1 MRPRGRSPLLRPGP
15 GNGVRSLRPDSSPL
29 PRTLGLPGRAVV
41 RQPPPRGQR
50 RRAPPPSKSSGRGAE
65 PAEGAR
71 CAARFPP
78 RGRAKFEKS
87 FPAGVGR
94 TPGRAMAA
102 GQIQQVPDPSG
113 IQQKL
118 ESEKESVRR
127 AIQKELKI
135 KEGAENLRRA
145 TKDKKNLA
153 HVDSALKLSSQ
164 KLEQLHCQ
172 LQALQARMVT
182 GERERSQSDAKGSP
196 DFKLWGKDPS
206 HASKRLEAL
215 KKQLHI
221 ELRVKQGAEKMLR
234 AYSSTAKERKLLA
247 AAQQTFQDSKTK
259 IELIRMEML
268 KLSQATGAP
277 GAAGG
282 GPALLLEL
290 RFGELRHRL
299 RIEAAV
305 AEGAKNVVKI
315 LGGRRVQD
323 RKMLAEAQACLQ
335 ESSQKIDL
343 FRLALEHLLSQLSPD
358 DPKRGLIKQEIRD
371 TFSLGAQESLPTSI
385 RPTALT
391 GSLQVRLLGCED
403 LLEKVLGR
411 SRVVTSLPLPTSH
424 GDLKLLSRTRVAV
437 NIPSRSPGKLLCPEK
452 ELSKEVL
459 AILKVDNKV
468 VGQTNWG
475 PVSRQAWNQS
485 FTVELE
491 RSRELEILVYWH
503 DWRQLCGV
511 AFLRLDA
518 FLDNARHPM
527 AASLE
532 PRGRLFLEV
541 MFSQPV
547 VETHTKLQRQKR
559 IFPKQ
564 KGKEFLRASQM
575 NVNIATWG
583 RLMMSLLPPC
593 SSLNASSPPF
603 RGPLLHP
610 DVASAAA
617 VAEESLGPLASSTSL
632 PVKPTGGNQQPP
644 PKPPRL
650 FLPLSQKETVA
661 SPTDLGDQKICLLQE
676 KTGNLRQTSTRR
688 TLLQLEDFCCVA
700 VLGRGHFG
708 KVLLARHKA
717 NQKLFAIK
725 ALRKQEI
732 ISRDDLDSLYCE
744 KRIFEVINASGHPFL
759 VHLFACFQTSSHV
772 CFLMDYAPGGDL
784 MTHIGFHN
792 FSEETA
798 RFCSACVVLGF
809 QFLHEKTIIY
819 RDLKMD
825 NLLLDAEGFV
835 KIGDFGL
842 CKEGVGFG
850 DRTSTFCG
858 TPEFLA
864 PEILTDPSYTRA
876 VDWWGLGVL
885 IFEMLVGESPFPG
898 DNEEEMFDSII
909 SEDVRFPRFLSELST
924 SLMRKLLQKC
934 PERRLGAGEKD
945 AEEIKSHPFFIVR
958 RR

>member
-1 MRPRGRSPLLRPGP
+1 KKFTIFF
-15 GNGVRSLRPDSSPL
+15 L
-29 PRTLGLPGRAVV
+29 PELIQTY
-41 RQPPPRGQR
+41 
-50 RRAPPPSKSSGRGAE
+50 
-65 PAEGAR
+65 PA
-71 CAARFPP
+71 
-78 RGRAKFEKS
+78 
-87 FPAGVGR
+87 
-94 TPGRAMAA
+94 
-102 GQIQQVPDPSG
+102 G

-118 ESEKESVRR
+118 ESEKESVCR

-135 KEGAENLRRA
+135 KEGAENLRKA

-153 HVDSALKLSSQ
+153 HVETALKSSSR

-172 LQALQARMVT
+172 LQALQARIVT
-182 GERERSQSDAKGSP
+182 GERDGGQAGANGSP
-196 DFKLWGKDPS
+196 DLTLWGKDPN
-206 HASKRLEAL
+206 HISKRLEAL

-221 ELRVKQGAEKMLR
+221 ELKVKQGAENMIQV
-234 AYSSTAKERKLLA
+234 YSSTAKERKLLA
-247 AAQQTFQDSKTK
+247 AAQQTLQDSKKK

-268 KLSQATGAP
+268 KLSQGTGR
-277 GAAGG
+277 
-282 GPALLLEL
+282 GPVLLLEL
-290 RFGELRHRL
+290 RLEELRHRL

-358 DPKRGLIKQEIRD
+358 HPKRGLIKQEIRN

-385 RPTALT
+385 RPMALT
-391 GSLQVRLLGCED
+391 GSLQVRLVGCEG
-403 LLEKVLGR
+403 LLEKLSGR
-411 SRVVTSLPLPTSH
+411 SRVATSLPVSTNP
-424 GDLKLLSRTRVAV
+424 GDFKLLSRTLVRV
-437 NIPSRSPGKLLCPEK
+437 NLPGQRSAGKLLRQE
-452 ELSKEVL
+452 ELSREVL

-491 RSRELEILVYWH
+491 RVISELEILVYWH

-511 AFLRLDA
+511 AFLRLEG
-518 FLDNARHPM
+518 FLDNASHPM
-527 AASLE
+527 AVSLE
-532 PRGRLFLEV
+532 PQGTLFLEV
-541 MFSQPV
+541 TFSQPV
-547 VETHTKLQRQKR
+547 IETHAKLQRQKC

-575 NVNIATWG
+575 NVSIATWG
-583 RLMMSLLPPC
+583 RLMMNLLPPC
-593 SSLNASSPPF
+593 SSMSASIPPF
-603 RGPLLHP
+603 RGSLHP
-610 DVASAAA
+610 DVGSAA
-617 VAEESLGPLASSTSL
+617 VAE
-632 PVKPTGGNQQPP
+632 
-644 PKPPRL
+644 
-650 FLPLSQKETVA
+650 
-661 SPTDLGDQKICLLQE
+661 
-676 KTGNLRQTSTRR
+676 
-688 TLLQLEDFCCVA
+688 
-700 VLGRGHFG
+700 
-708 KVLLARHKA
+708 VLLARHKA
-717 NQKLFAIK
+717 TQKLFAIK
-725 ALRKQEI
+725 ALKKQEI

-744 KRIFEVINASGHPFL
+744 KRIFEVINSSGHPFL
-759 VHLFACFQTSSHV
+759 VNMFACFQTSSHV

-784 MTHIGFHN
+784 MMHISFNN
-792 FSEETA
+792 FSEDTS
-798 RFCSACVVLGF
+798 RFYSACVVLGL

-825 NLLLDAEGFV
+825 NLLLDSEGFV

-885 IFEMLVGESPFPG
+885 IFEMLVGESPFHG

-909 SEDVRFPRFLSELST
+909 SEEVRFPQFLSELST
-924 SLMRKLLQKC
+924 SLLHKLLEKC
-934 PERRLGAGEKD
+934 PERRLGAGAKD
-945 AEEIKSHPFFIVR
+945 AEEVKIHPFFKEMNWAALFARKLKPPLVPILKSATDVSNFDKEFTSQKPVLTPPNESIPLSMEEQAR
-958 RR
+958 FKDFDFLSKRLLDV

>member
-1 MRPRGRSPLLRPGP
+1 
-15 GNGVRSLRPDSSPL
+15 
-29 PRTLGLPGRAVV
+29 
-41 RQPPPRGQR
+41 
-50 RRAPPPSKSSGRGAE
+50 
-65 PAEGAR
+65 
-71 CAARFPP
+71 
-78 RGRAKFEKS
+78 
-87 FPAGVGR
+87 
-94 TPGRAMAA
+94 MAA
-102 GQIQQVPDPSG
+102 GQIQQLKVPDPAG

-118 ESEKESVRR
+118 ESEKESIHR

-135 KEGAENLRRA
+135 KEGAENLRKA

-153 HVDSALKLSSQ
+153 QVETALKSSSR

-172 LQALQARMVT
+172 LQALQGRIVT
-182 GERERSQSDAKGSP
+182 GERDGGQSDANGSP
-196 DFKLWGKDPS
+196 DLKLWGKDPNYI
-206 HASKRLEAL
+206 SKRLEAL

-221 ELRVKQGAEKMLR
+221 ELKVKQGAEKMLQV
-234 AYSSTAKERKLLA
+234 YSSTAKERKLLA

-277 GAAGG
+277 GVAGR
-282 GPALLLEL
+282 GPVLLLEL
-290 RFGELRHRL
+290 RLEELRHRL

-343 FRLALEHLLSQLSPD
+343 FRLALEQLLSQLSPD

-371 TFSLGAQESLPTSI
+371 TFSLGAQESPPTSI

-391 GSLQVRLLGCED
+391 GSLQVRLVGCEN
-403 LLEKVLGR
+403 LLEKISGR
-411 SRVVTSLPLPTSH
+411 SRVATSLPVSMSP
-424 GDLKLLSRTRVAV
+424 GDFKFLSRTWVGV
-437 NIPSRSPGKLLCPEK
+437 NIPGRGSAGKLLRQE
-452 ELSKEVL
+452 ELSREVL
-459 AILKVDNKV
+459 AVLKVDNKV
-468 VGQTNWG
+468 VGQTSWG

-491 RSRELEILVYWH
+491 RSRELEISVYWH

-511 AFLRLDA
+511 AFLRLDG

-527 AASLE
+527 AVSLE
-532 PRGRLFLEV
+532 PQGTLFLEV
-541 MFSQPV
+541 TFSQPV
-547 VETHTKLQRQKR
+547 VETHAKLQRQKR

-603 RGPLLHP
+603 RGSLQP

-617 VAEESLGPLASSTSL
+617 AEDIPRPLGTSTSP
-632 PVKPTGGNQQPP
+632 PVKLIQRNQPP

-650 FLPLSQKETVA
+650 FLPLSRKETVP
-661 SPTDLGDQKICLLQE
+661 SPADLADE
-676 KTGNLRQTSTRR
+676 KARLRHEKKGNLPQTSIRR
-688 TLLQLEDFCCVA
+688 TALRLEDFCCMA

-717 NQKLFAIK
+717 TQKLFAIK
-725 ALRKQEI
+725 ALKKQEI

-744 KRIFEVINASGHPFL
+744 KRIFEVIHSSGHPFL
-759 VHLFACFQTSSHV
+759 VNMFACFQTLSHV
-772 CFLMDYAPGGDL
+772 CFLMDYVPGGDL
-784 MTHIGFHN
+784 MMHISFNN
-792 FSEETA
+792 FSEDTA
-798 RFCSACVVLGF
+798 RFCSACVVLGL

-909 SEDVRFPRFLSELST
+909 SEEVRFPRFLSELST
-924 SLMRKLLQKC
+924 SLMHKLLQKC
-934 PERRLGAGEKD
+934 PERRLGAGAKD
-945 AEEIKSHPFFIVR
+945 AEEIKIHPFFKEINWAALFARKLKPPLVPILKSATDISNFDKEFTSQKPVLTPLEDAPPLSIKEQAR
-958 RR
+958 FKDFDFLSKHLLDV

>member
-1 MRPRGRSPLLRPGP
+1 M
-15 GNGVRSLRPDSSPL
+15 
-29 PRTLGLPGRAVV
+29 
-41 RQPPPRGQR
+41 
-50 RRAPPPSKSSGRGAE
+50 
-65 PAEGAR
+65 
-71 CAARFPP
+71 
-78 RGRAKFEKS
+78 
-87 FPAGVGR
+87 
-94 TPGRAMAA
+94 
-102 GQIQQVPDPSG
+102 
-113 IQQKL
+113 
-118 ESEKESVRR
+118 ESEKESVCR

-153 HVDSALKLSSQ
+153 HVETALKSSSL

-172 LQALQARMVT
+172 LQTLQARIVT
-182 GERERSQSDAKGSP
+182 GERNSGQADAKGPP
-196 DFKLWGKDPS
+196 DLKLWGKDPN
-206 HASKRLEAL
+206 HVSKRLEAL

-221 ELRVKQGAEKMLR
+221 ELKVKQGAENMIQV
-234 AYSSTAKERKLLA
+234 YSSTAKERKLLA

-268 KLSQATGAP
+268 KLSQATGTPGVGGRAP
-277 GAAGG
+277 L
-282 GPALLLEL
+282 LLLEL
-290 RFGELRHRL
+290 RLEELRHRL

-315 LGGRRVQD
+315 LSGRRVQD
-323 RKMLAEAQACLQ
+323 RKMVAEAQACLQ

-358 DPKRGLIKQEIRD
+358 HPKRGLIKQELTD
-371 TFSLGAQESLPTSI
+371 TFSLGVQQLSPTLIKPS
-385 RPTALT
+385 ALT
-391 GSLQVRLLGCED
+391 GGLLVRLVGCED
-403 LLEKVLGR
+403 LLEKMPGR
-411 SRVVTSLPLPTSH
+411 SRVATSAPVYTSS
-424 GDLKLLSRTRVAV
+424 GDFRLLTRTWAGINFPGRGPA
-437 NIPSRSPGKLLCPEK
+437 GKLLRQE
-452 ELSKEVL
+452 ELSRDVL
-459 AILKVDNKV
+459 AVLKVDNKV

-475 PVSRQAWNQS
+475 PVGRQAWNQT
-485 FTVELE
+485 FAVELE
-491 RSRELEILVYWH
+491 RSRELEVSVYWH

-511 AFLRLDA
+511 TFVRLDS
-518 FLDNARHPM
+518 FLDNASHNLAVP
-527 AASLE
+527 LE
-532 PRGRLFLEV
+532 PWGRLFVEV
-541 MFSQPV
+541 TFSQPV
-547 VETHTKLQRQKR
+547 VETHAKLQRQKR

-593 SSLNASSPPF
+593 SSLSASSPPF
-603 RGPLLHP
+603 RGSLHP
-610 DVASAAA
+610 DVGSAAA
-617 VAEESLGPLASSTSL
+617 AEDSPGPCAPRCSPSPPEKLTQ
-632 PVKPTGGNQQPP
+632 GGQPP

-650 FLPLSQKETVA
+650 FLPLSHKEPVTP
-661 SPTDLGDQKICLLQE
+661 PTDLGKTPLLHG
-676 KTGNLRQTSTRR
+676 KTGNLQQTVIRGMA
-688 TLLQLEDFCCVA
+688 LQLEDFCCMA

-717 NQKLFAIK
+717 TKKLFAIK
-725 ALRKQEI
+725 ALKKQEI

-744 KRIFEVINASGHPFL
+744 KRIFEVINSSGHPFL
-759 VHLFACFQTSSHV
+759 VNMFACFQTSTHV

-784 MTHIGFHN
+784 MMHISFNN
-792 FSEETA
+792 FSEDTT
-798 RFCSACVVLGF
+798 RFYSACVVLGL
-809 QFLHEKTIIY
+809 QFLHEKAIVY

-909 SEDVRFPRFLSELST
+909 SEEVCFPRFLSETST
-924 SLMRKLLQKC
+924 SLMHKLLQKC
-934 PERRLGAGEKD
+934 PERRLGAGARD
-945 AEEIKSHPFFIVR
+945 AKEIQSHPFFKEMDWDALFSRNLKPPLMPILKSATDVGNFDKEFTSQKPVLTPPR
-958 RR
+958 DALPLSVEEQARFKDFDFLSQHFLNV

>member
-1 MRPRGRSPLLRPGP
+1 
-15 GNGVRSLRPDSSPL
+15 
-29 PRTLGLPGRAVV
+29 
-41 RQPPPRGQR
+41 
-50 RRAPPPSKSSGRGAE
+50 
-65 PAEGAR
+65 
-71 CAARFPP
+71 
-78 RGRAKFEKS
+78 
-87 FPAGVGR
+87 
-94 TPGRAMAA
+94 MAA
-102 GQIQQVPDPSG
+102 GHIQQKVPDPAG

-135 KEGAENLRRA
+135 KEGAENLRKV

-153 HVDSALKLSSQ
+153 HVETALKLSSR

-172 LQALQARMVT
+172 LQALQARIVT
-182 GERERSQSDAKGSP
+182 GERDGGQAGANGSP
-196 DFKLWGKDPS
+196 DLKLWGKDPS
-206 HASKRLEAL
+206 HISKRLEAL

-221 ELRVKQGAEKMLR
+221 EMKVKQGAENMIQV
-234 AYSSTAKERKLLA
+234 YSSTAKERKLLA
-247 AAQQTFQDSKTK
+247 AAQQTLQDSKTK

-277 GAAGG
+277 GVAG
-282 GPALLLEL
+282 PVPLLEL
-290 RFGELRHRL
+290 RLEELRHRL

-335 ESSQKIDL
+335 ESTQKIDL

-358 DPKRGLIKQEIRD
+358 HPKRRLIKQEIRD
-371 TFSLGAQESLPTSI
+371 TFSLGAPEPPPTSV

-391 GSLQVRLLGCED
+391 GSLQVRLVGCED
-403 LLEKVLGR
+403 LLEKISGR
-411 SRVVTSLPLPTSH
+411 SRVVTSLPVSMSP
-424 GDLKLLSRTRVAV
+424 GDFKLLSRTWVGV
-437 NIPSRSPGKLLCPEK
+437 NLPGQRSAGKLLHQE
-452 ELSKEVL
+452 ELSREVL
-459 AILKVDNKV
+459 AVLKVDNKV
-468 VGQTNWG
+468 VAQTNWG

-485 FTVELE
+485 FTVDLE
-491 RSRELEILVYWH
+491 RSRELEISVYWH

-511 AFLRLDA
+511 AFLRLDG
-518 FLDNARHPM
+518 FLDNASHPM
-527 AASLE
+527 VVSLE
-532 PRGRLFLEV
+532 PRGTLFLEV
-541 MFSQPV
+541 TFSQPV
-547 VETHTKLQRQKR
+547 VETHTKLQRQKC

-575 NVNIATWG
+575 NVSIATWG
-583 RLMMSLLPPC
+583 RLMMNLLPPC
-593 SSLNASSPPF
+593 SSLSASSPPF
-603 RGPLLHP
+603 RGSLHP
-610 DVASAAA
+610 DVGSAA
-617 VAEESLGPLASSTSL
+617 VAEVSPGPLGSSTS
-632 PVKPTGGNQQPP
+632 PPGNQPP

-650 FLPLSQKETVA
+650 FLPLSCKETVA
-661 SPTDLGDQKICLLQE
+661 SPTDPAERKTHLLHE
-676 KTGNLRQTSTRR
+676 KTGKLQQTSIRR
-688 TLLQLEDFCCVA
+688 TPLRLEDFRCMA

-717 NQKLFAIK
+717 TQNLFAIK
-725 ALRKQEI
+725 ALKKQEI

-744 KRIFEVINASGHPFL
+744 KRIFEVINSSGHPFL
-759 VHLFACFQTSSHV
+759 VNMFACFQTSSHV

-784 MTHIGFHN
+784 MMHISFNN
-792 FSEETA
+792 FSEDTT
-798 RFCSACVVLGF
+798 RFYSSCVILGL

-825 NLLLDAEGFV
+825 NLLLDSEGFV

-885 IFEMLVGESPFPG
+885 IFEMLVGESPFHG

-909 SEDVRFPRFLSELST
+909 SEEIRFPHFLSELST
-924 SLMRKLLQKC
+924 SLLHKLLQKC
-934 PERRLGAGEKD
+934 PERRLGAGAND
-945 AEEIKSHPFFIVR
+945 AEEVKIHPFFKEMNWAALFARKLKPPLVPTLKSATDVSNFDKEFTSQKPVLTPPDEAIPLSVEEQAR
-958 RR
+958 FKDFDFLSKRLLDV